1 MIDLSGPIALLF
13 PGQGVQK
20 PGMGKNLYDRYPAA
34 RRVFERAE
42 AVLEMP
48 VRKLCFEGPVEELNR
63 TDVIQPCVMTVCWA
77 AYEVWRESYG
87 LENVSVTAGHSL
99 GEIASLAAAGSI
111 PWETALLL
119 VKERGRVMAEAA
131 GEHVGMIAIVGLDE
145 AAVER
150 IRTEAAQRGNLWI
163 ANRNADV
170 QFVLSGE
177 MAAVQEAERLATE
190 AGARRALILTI
201 PLAAHT
207 PLMEQA
213 AAAFRKA
220 VDRLPLKAPS
230 IPILANASGEALRTV
245 AALQEELRLQM
256 LRQVDWAR
264 TMVSM
269 RAMKVRTGVELGP
282 GRVLASLAAKH
293 IPGVDTWNAE
303 ELLIEMSPSD
313 WEDLIKTDL
322 LSAFATTKA
331 AIMSGMMRA
340 RWGRIV
346 NISSIVG
353 LTGNAGQSNYAAAK
367 AGLIGFT
374 KSIAREYGSRN
385 ITCNAVAPGYVRTE
399 LTSGSLTDEMVGD
412 LVKMTP
418 IKREGTA
425 EDVAAAVAFLCSERA
440 GFVTGQVLAVDG
452 GLSL

>member
-34 RRVFERAE
+34 RRVFEHAE
-42 AVLEMP
+42 EVLEMP

-119 VKERGRVMAEAA
+119 VKERGRFMAEAA

-145 AAVER
+145 AKIEAIRVE
-150 IRTEAAQRGNLWI
+150 ASQRGRLWI

-177 MAAVQEAERLATE
+177 MPAVQEAERLALA

-207 PLMEQA
+207 PLMEA
-213 AAAFRKA
+213 AASAFRSA
-220 VDRLPLKAPS
+220 VDRLQLSAPS
-230 IPILANASGEALRTV
+230 IPVLANASGEALRTV
-245 AALQEELRLQM
+245 AALREELRLQM

-264 TMVSM
+264 TMVAM
-269 RAMKVRTGVELGP
+269 RAMKVRTVVELGP

-303 ELLIEMSPSD
+303 ELFIDFAGP
-313 WEDLIKTDL
+313 
-322 LSAFATTKA
+322 AATT
-331 AIMSGMMRA
+331 
-340 RWGRIV
+340 
-346 NISSIVG
+346 
-353 LTGNAGQSNYAAAK
+353 
-367 AGLIGFT
+367 
-374 KSIAREYGSRN
+374 
-385 ITCNAVAPGYVRTE
+385 
-399 LTSGSLTDEMVGD
+399 
-412 LVKMTP
+412 
-418 IKREGTA
+418 
-425 EDVAAAVAFLCSERA
+425 
-440 GFVTGQVLAVDG
+440 
-452 GLSL
+452 

>member
-1 MIDLSGPIALLF
+1 
-13 PGQGVQK
+13 
-20 PGMGKNLYDRYPAA
+20 MGKKLHDRYPAA

-42 AVLEMP
+42 EILQMP
-48 VRKLCFEGPVEELNR
+48 VRRLCFEGPVEELNR

-87 LENVSVTAGHSL
+87 VENVSVTAGHSL

-111 PWETALLL
+111 PWEAALLL

-131 GEHVGMIAIVGLDE
+131 GEHVGMIAIVGLPE
-145 AAVER
+145 AQVES
-150 IRTEAAQRGNLWI
+150 IRLEASRLGKLWI

-177 MAAVQEAERLATE
+177 MSAVEEAERLAMA

-207 PLMEQA
+207 PLMEAA

-220 VDRLPLKAPS
+220 VDLLPLKAPS

-245 AALQEELRLQM
+245 AALQEELRQQM

-269 RAMKVRTGVELGP
+269 RAMKVRTVVELGP

-303 ELLIEMSPSD
+303 ELFIDFASP
-313 WEDLIKTDL
+313 KT
-322 LSAFATTKA
+322 TTA
-331 AIMSGMMRA
+331 
-340 RWGRIV
+340 
-346 NISSIVG
+346 
-353 LTGNAGQSNYAAAK
+353 
-367 AGLIGFT
+367 
-374 KSIAREYGSRN
+374 
-385 ITCNAVAPGYVRTE
+385 
-399 LTSGSLTDEMVGD
+399 
-412 LVKMTP
+412 
-418 IKREGTA
+418 
-425 EDVAAAVAFLCSERA
+425 
-440 GFVTGQVLAVDG
+440 
-452 GLSL
+452 

>member
-42 AVLEMP
+42 EVLGMP
-48 VRKLCFEGPVEELNR
+48 VRKLCFEGPVEALNR

-119 VKERGRVMAEAA
+119 VKERGRVMAAAA

-145 AAVER
+145 AKIEE
-150 IRTEAAQRGNLWI
+150 IRAEASQRGRLWI

-177 MAAVQEAERLATE
+177 MPAVQEAERLALA

-207 PLMEQA
+207 PLMEA
-213 AAAFRKA
+213 AATAFRNA
-220 VDRLPLKAPS
+220 VDRLQLSAPS
-230 IPILANASGEALRTV
+230 IPVLANASGEALRTV
-245 AALQEELRLQM
+245 AALREELRLQM

-264 TMVSM
+264 TMVAM
-269 RAMKVRTGVELGP
+269 RAMKVRTVVELGP

-303 ELLIEMSPSD
+303 ELFIDFAGP
-313 WEDLIKTDL
+313 
-322 LSAFATTKA
+322 AATT
-331 AIMSGMMRA
+331 
-340 RWGRIV
+340 
-346 NISSIVG
+346 
-353 LTGNAGQSNYAAAK
+353 
-367 AGLIGFT
+367 
-374 KSIAREYGSRN
+374 
-385 ITCNAVAPGYVRTE
+385 
-399 LTSGSLTDEMVGD
+399 
-412 LVKMTP
+412 
-418 IKREGTA
+418 
-425 EDVAAAVAFLCSERA
+425 
-440 GFVTGQVLAVDG
+440 
-452 GLSL
+452 

>member
-1 MIDLSGPIALLF
+1 VINLAGPIALLF

-20 PGMGKNLYDRYPAA
+20 PGMGRNLYERYPAA
-34 RRVFERAE
+34 RAVFERAE
-42 AVLEMP
+42 EVLQMP
-48 VRKLCFEGPVEELNR
+48 VRKLCFEGPLEELNR

-87 LENVSVTAGHSL
+87 LEHVSVTAGHSL
-99 GEIASLAAAGSI
+99 GEIASLAAAGAI

-119 VKERGRVMAEAA
+119 TKERGRIMAESA
-131 GEHVGMIAIVGLDE
+131 GEHVGMIAIVGLEEDRIEEIREE
-145 AAVER
+145 ASKLGR
-150 IRTEAAQRGNLWI
+150 LWI

-177 MAAVQEAERLATE
+177 IAAVQEVEKLATA

-207 PLMEQA
+207 PLMEA
-213 AAAFRKA
+213 AATAFRKV
-220 VDRLPLKAPS
+220 VDKLPLKAPS

-269 RAMKVRTGVELGP
+269 RAMKVRTVVELGP

-303 ELLIEMSPSD
+303 ELFIDYAGP
-313 WEDLIKTDL
+313 
-322 LSAFATTKA
+322 TTA
-331 AIMSGMMRA
+331 
-340 RWGRIV
+340 
-346 NISSIVG
+346 
-353 LTGNAGQSNYAAAK
+353 
-367 AGLIGFT
+367 
-374 KSIAREYGSRN
+374 
-385 ITCNAVAPGYVRTE
+385 
-399 LTSGSLTDEMVGD
+399 
-412 LVKMTP
+412 
-418 IKREGTA
+418 
-425 EDVAAAVAFLCSERA
+425 
-440 GFVTGQVLAVDG
+440 
-452 GLSL
+452 

>member
-1 MIDLSGPIALLF
+1 MISLVGPIALLF

-20 PGMGKNLYDRYPAA
+20 PGMGRNLYERYPAA

-48 VRKLCFEGPVEELNR
+48 VRKLCFEGPIEELNR
-63 TDVIQPCVMTVCWA
+63 TDNIQPCVMTVCWA

-131 GEHVGMIAIVGLDE
+131 GEHVGMIAIVGLQE
-145 AAVER
+145 AA
-150 IRTEAAQRGNLWI
+150 IQGILDQASQLGKLWV

-177 MAAVQEAERLATE
+177 MTAVQEAERLALA

-207 PLMEQA
+207 PLMEA
-213 AAAFRKA
+213 AATAFRKA
-220 VDRLPLKAPS
+220 VDRLPLSAPS

-245 AALQEELRLQM
+245 AALQEELRQQM
-256 LRQVDWAR
+256 LRQVDWAK

-269 RAMKVRTGVELGP
+269 RAMKVRTVVELGP

-293 IPGVDTWNAE
+293 LPGVDTWNAE
-303 ELLIEMSPSD
+303 ELFVDSVGP
-313 WEDLIKTDL
+313 
-322 LSAFATTKA
+322 TTA
-331 AIMSGMMRA
+331 
-340 RWGRIV
+340 
-346 NISSIVG
+346 
-353 LTGNAGQSNYAAAK
+353 
-367 AGLIGFT
+367 
-374 KSIAREYGSRN
+374 
-385 ITCNAVAPGYVRTE
+385 
-399 LTSGSLTDEMVGD
+399 
-412 LVKMTP
+412 
-418 IKREGTA
+418 
-425 EDVAAAVAFLCSERA
+425 
-440 GFVTGQVLAVDG
+440 
-452 GLSL
+452 

>member
-1 MIDLSGPIALLF
+1 MGITLSGPVALLF
-13 PGQGVQK
+13 PGQGVQR
-20 PGMGKNLYDRYPAA
+20 PGMGRKLYDRYPSA
-34 RRVFERAE
+34 RRIFERAE
-42 AVLEMP
+42 EVLQMP

-131 GEHVGMIAIVGLDE
+131 GTHVGMIAIVGLDE
-145 AAVER
+145 SQVER
-150 IRTEAAQRGNLWI
+150 IRVEASQLGRLWI

-177 MAAVQEAERLATE
+177 MAAVQEAERLAVA

-207 PLMEQA
+207 PLMEAA

-245 AALQEELRLQM
+245 AALQEELRQQM

-269 RAMKVRTGVELGP
+269 RAMRVRTVVELGP

-293 IPGVDTWNAE
+293 IPGVDTWNAD
-303 ELLIEMSPSD
+303 ELFVD
-313 WEDLIKTDL
+313 
-322 LSAFATTKA
+322 FAGPTTA
-331 AIMSGMMRA
+331 
-340 RWGRIV
+340 
-346 NISSIVG
+346 
-353 LTGNAGQSNYAAAK
+353 
-367 AGLIGFT
+367 
-374 KSIAREYGSRN
+374 
-385 ITCNAVAPGYVRTE
+385 
-399 LTSGSLTDEMVGD
+399 
-412 LVKMTP
+412 
-418 IKREGTA
+418 
-425 EDVAAAVAFLCSERA
+425 
-440 GFVTGQVLAVDG
+440 
-452 GLSL
+452 

>member
-1 MIDLSGPIALLF
+1 MIKLSGPIALLF

-20 PGMGKNLYDRYPAA
+20 PGMGKSLYDRYPAA

-42 AVLEMP
+42 VLLEMP
-48 VRKLCFEGPVEELNR
+48 VRQLCFEGPVEELNR

-111 PWETALLL
+111 PWEAALLL
-119 VKERGRVMAEAA
+119 VKERGRVMAAAA
-131 GEHVGMIAIVGLDE
+131 GTHVGMIAIVGLHE
-145 AAVER
+145 AEVER
-150 IRTEAAQRGNLWI
+150 IRQQSSELGNLWI

-177 MAAVQEAERLATE
+177 MAAVQQAEKLAVE

-207 PLMEQA
+207 PLMEAA

-220 VDRLPLKAPS
+220 VDLLPLKPPS

-245 AALQEELRLQM
+245 GALQEELRLQM

-269 RAMKVRTGVELGP
+269 RAMKVRTVVELGP

-303 ELLIEMSPSD
+303 ELFVDFAE
-313 WEDLIKTDL
+313 T
-322 LSAFATTKA
+322 ATT
-331 AIMSGMMRA
+331 
-340 RWGRIV
+340 
-346 NISSIVG
+346 
-353 LTGNAGQSNYAAAK
+353 
-367 AGLIGFT
+367 
-374 KSIAREYGSRN
+374 
-385 ITCNAVAPGYVRTE
+385 
-399 LTSGSLTDEMVGD
+399 
-412 LVKMTP
+412 
-418 IKREGTA
+418 
-425 EDVAAAVAFLCSERA
+425 
-440 GFVTGQVLAVDG
+440 
-452 GLSL
+452 